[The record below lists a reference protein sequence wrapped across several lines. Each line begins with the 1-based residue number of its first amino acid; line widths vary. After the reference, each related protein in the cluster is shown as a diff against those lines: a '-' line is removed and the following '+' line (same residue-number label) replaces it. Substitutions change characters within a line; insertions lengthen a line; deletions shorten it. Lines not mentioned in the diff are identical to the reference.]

1 MNKNFLVNHKLNPE
15 LIQETGT
22 PSKYQ
27 LKNIEEVLGISK
39 ETSKL

>member
-1 MNKNFLVNHKLNPE
+1 MNKKFIVNHKLNPE

-22 PSKYQ
+22 PSRYQ

-39 ETSKL
+39 ESPKL